1 MDELD
6 ILRQQMNSLKENL
19 DKSRIVTRE
28 LLISVMKQKASWLN
42 IMVRSEFVI
51 IPLAVLM
58 FLGMSFS
65 IGISVWIAITFGIF
79 ALVDSI
85 IDLKTTLIPT
95 REITNYD
102 MMALRRKLI
111 GQKRMRKIQLMITVP
126 LAALW
131 LIWFWT
137 DYSLSA
143 GGYTLSTMPRTH
155 MALLIISI
163 VFFILVCLLVTA
175 FLYRKMQ
182 RTNDA
187 LIGHIDEFDRIDSD
201 KE

>member
-6 ILRQQMNSLKENL
+6 ILRQQMNSLKKNL

-28 LLISVMKQKASWLN
+28 LLISVMKQKVSWIN
-42 IMVRSEFVI
+42 ILVRSEFVI
-51 IPLAVLM
+51 IPFAVLI
-58 FLGMSFS
+58 FLGMSSS

-95 REITNYD
+95 KEITNSD
-102 MMALRRKLI
+102 MMALRHKLI
-111 GQKRMRKIQLMITVP
+111 RQKQMRKIQFMITVP
-126 LAALW
+126 LCILW

-137 DYSLSA
+137 DYWLSS

-155 MALLIISI
+155 LVALVLSV
-163 VFFILVCLLVTA
+163 VFFILVCVIITV
-175 FLYRKMQ
+175 FLYWKMQ
-182 RTNDA
+182 RTNDT
-187 LIGHIDEFDRIDSD
+187 LIGHIDEYDRIDSD
-201 KE
+201 KK